1 MDTPDPQVIRALI
14 KDEYNP
20 DIDEFMANLEENPL
34 LSEIPRDVAQ
44 RIIDVVEQGKK
55 IPIRFS
61 ESKPERIVDLT
72 KEVEYIL
79 VPEGKDTTQ
88 VENAVK

>member
-1 MDTPDPQVIRALI
+1 MI
-14 KDEYNP
+14 KDEYSPN
-20 DIDEFMANLEENPL
+20 IDEFMENLEENPL

-79 VPEGKDTTQ
+79 VPKGKDTTQ
-88 VENAVK
+88 VENAVKGTPLE